1 MEELFNISLY
11 LYDSS
16 KENGLGT
23 EIPNVLI
30 GGKITTCLDDTLDT
44 AEISVNLSDRKAPYK
59 PLTKMVLV
67 LSKGTNAKYFHYEV
81 RSDLVEK
88 ESKTEEKYKHTLF
101 LGNPAISCQ
110 KRTCDNFSI
119 SYRLQ
124 DVTLEADK
132 FSDSLVVNPS
142 INGSVASNDKYY
154 LPNSGYALVDEC
166 ETFNNGP
173 QVKSAVVQRMSK
185 VFEWAQ
191 YDWTHDIK
199 LYNSKLIKTDYRLA
213 ATTNFKTNLEN
224 MHYYSLYD
232 KASGGLNQD
241 TIDRINK
248 WMYAYHSDKKIQVV
262 NYQSGKNYSTT
273 INDQTVSY
281 FEKNT
286 VVSGSTMSFVV
297 PQLLAYN
304 SIPNHGNTNIDKSE
318 SDYVM
323 LPTLTT
329 IRKTNK
335 TTGETTITYYVS
347 AYGTQ
352 NKNTL
357 TEGCYKWRKNSSS
370 PTNAMVYSTYLK
382 NEYMSTNKFID
393 SISNNAIVT
402 SMFSYTNPTTGKVDV
417 VHAPVYIN
425 AYETFSKCNNVIDI
439 TIEDN
444 YLYEIEVKGYFGEQ
458 NQPENYNGP
467 KIERYGV
474 YTSTGYQVTSSTLNC
489 ELVNVSS
496 MLVDN
501 FITAAEF
508 TQVTY
513 NTSNSKT
520 NATYYSTKVSG
531 DDFKW
536 TMAFETINTEV
547 GGKIS
552 ILKQYSTKPTCYDLF
567 MKAQICSQTKTFDKG
582 DKWTDLANKMPYTTD
597 FESEMKEKTI
607 IEDTYQNKN
616 LWEIFMQIGK
626 YLHAK
631 PYIEFKD
638 DRYNLSFK
646 KYGASEQHTDSATK
660 DSLFSSYDIESYCS
674 SLDNYIENYFEYGN
688 EIEEYIRPTDNDGT
702 SVCSTDNAVFK
713 TKYAIMEIVK
723 FGLLKDGVVYD
734 MTDFV
739 YEHNIYKLLPILSK
753 SAETIGSSSYSHYR
767 GNSIYYH
774 KYGTQI
780 MGLQYK
786 EPSVNS
792 DKPYAIKQAI
802 YTVLANNGALGSIT
816 DVSKVHINDFMYRIV
831 YRTRDDA
838 RFKNFKPDLRKFIRN
853 ASNDLYPVQTQFNNQ
868 LDKIVDSA
876 KYGNN
881 IYGTLLR
888 SGNEQLNYSEHIEDL
903 ASIKESGDLYN
914 INDNLYYVVKNT
926 MVVYPNTIACEIEY
940 SKDYNKL
947 SEIIGIDSEP
957 RFYEIAEDKSIKR
970 NISIDNFFF
979 VSEECDA
986 HTNVVNDYDTVVLWY
1001 MAPDNQYYMQPNYVV
1016 TKFSNVGSNTETK
1029 DFSKVVITP
1038 CICYANGAT
1047 LTIEW
1052 DMQDNFGAG
1061 DYQKD
1066 VSSEY
1071 AALYKNS
1078 SYLAQ
1083 IFSSFGISYS
1093 STGET
1098 TFTTASSV
1106 QYCDMFGKCDIMN
1119 FFFFNSELEYNYAHG
1134 TMPKIKDYSSF
1145 IQNMPDIDTNSE
1157 PFLSLASYSVGSYF
1171 PEDDYYYNI
1180 YTEKKYFMENNVGYV
1195 IDKDARETIGVN
1207 VSYHLITSSD
1217 RIILANGIWRKKLNE
1232 NGECATFYLAA
1243 LRDEV
1248 SKYAKDTILNQI
1260 IEYVQIDLSPKP
1272 TDTFY
1277 LNFAPKLLT
1286 DASLTNAKSIA
1297 IIYNVKTLYQFN
1309 FVIARNVDGLTL
1321 SDKKKGLNIYRV
1333 TNENYFSTKED

>member
-67 LSKGTNAKYFHYEV
+67 LSKGANAKYFHYEV

-110 KRTCDNFSI
+110 KRVCDNFSI

-142 INGSVASNDKYY
+142 INGSVASESKYY
-154 LPNSGYALVDEC
+154 LPEPKQTLIDYC

-173 QVKSAVVQRMSK
+173 QVKSAIVQRMSK
-185 VFEWAQ
+185 VFEWSQ
-191 YDWTHDIK
+191 YDWTHDYK
-199 LYNSKLIKTDYRLA
+199 LYNGSYIKTDYRLA

-224 MHYYSLYD
+224 MHYYSLFD
-232 KASGGLNQD
+232 KASGGLTQD

-248 WMYAYHSDKKIQVV
+248 WMHAYHSDKKIQVV

-273 INDQTVSY
+273 IGEKVVSY
-281 FEKNT
+281 FEKNAAI
-286 VVSGSTMSFVV
+286 SGSTMSFVV

-304 SIPNHGNTNIDKSE
+304 SIPNQGYTDIDKSE

-335 TTGETTITYYVS
+335 TTGEITTTYYVS
-347 AYGTQ
+347 AYGVQ
-352 NKNTL
+352 NTNTL
-357 TEGCYKWRKNSSS
+357 KEGCYQWRKNSSS
-370 PTNAMVYSTYLK
+370 PANAMVYSTYLK
-382 NEYMSTNKFID
+382 TEYMSTNKFIG
-393 SISNNAIVT
+393 SASNNAIVT
-402 SMFSYTNPTTGKVDV
+402 STFSYTNPTTGKVDV

-439 TIEDN
+439 AIEEN
-444 YLYEIEVKGYFGEQ
+444 SLYEIEVKGYFGEQ
-458 NQPENYNGP
+458 SQPENYNGP
-467 KIERYGV
+467 KIERSGV
-474 YTSTGYQVTSSTLNC
+474 YTPTAYNVTSSTLNC

-496 MLVDN
+496 MLDNN

-513 NTSNSKT
+513 DAGSGKA
-520 NATYYSTKVSG
+520 NATYNSSKVSG
-531 DDFKW
+531 NDFKW
-536 TMAFETINTEV
+536 TMAFETINTETGDKV
-547 GGKIS
+547 S
-552 ILKQYSTKPTCYDLF
+552 ILKQYGTKPTCYDLF
-567 MKAQICSQTKTFDKG
+567 MKAQICSQTKTFGKD

-597 FESEMKEKTI
+597 FENEMKAKII

-631 PYIEFKD
+631 PYIEFKE

-688 EIEEYIRPTDNDGT
+688 EVEEYIRPTDNDGT

-713 TKYAIMEIVK
+713 TKYAIMEIVE
-723 FGLLKDGVVYD
+723 FGLLKDGIVYD

-786 EPSVNS
+786 EPSANS

-903 ASIKESGDLYN
+903 ASVKESGDLYN
-914 INDNLYYVVKNT
+914 VNDNLYYVVKNT

-970 NISIDNFFF
+970 NISIDNFF
-979 VSEECDA
+979 VVGESDGSKYNDLVNEYDA
-986 HTNVVNDYDTVVLWY
+986 VVLWY
-1001 MAPDNQYYMQPNYVV
+1001 MAPDNKYYMQPNYAV
-1016 TKFSNVGSNTETK
+1016 TKFSNVGSKDETK

-1038 CICYANGAT
+1038 CICYASGSS

-1066 VSSEY
+1066 ASSEF
-1071 AALYKNS
+1071 ASLYKNS

-1106 QYCDMFGKCDIMN
+1106 QYCDMYGKCDIMN
-1119 FFFFNSELEYNYAHG
+1119 FFFFNSEQVYNWDYG
-1134 TMPKIKDYSSF
+1134 KQPSIKDYSSF
-1145 IQNMPDIDTNSE
+1145 IQSMPEINTSSE
-1157 PFLSLASYSVGSYF
+1157 PFTTLSMNAVGSYV
-1171 PEDDYYYNI
+1171 PRDNYYSCHRTN
-1180 YTEKKYFMENNVGYV
+1180 YFMENNIGYV
-1195 IDKDARETIGVN
+1195 INKDARETIGVN
-1207 VSYHLITSSD
+1207 VSYHLITESD
-1217 RIILANGIWRKKLNE
+1217 RIILANGIWRSKLNE
-1232 NGECATFYLAA
+1232 DGGSATFYLAA

-1260 IEYVQIDLSPKP
+1260 IEYKEIDLSRKRVGA
-1272 TDTFY
+1272 FV
-1277 LNFAPKLLT
+1277 LNFTPTLLSDT
-1286 DASLTNAKSIA
+1286 ALTNAKSIA

-1321 SDKKKGLNIYRV
+1321 SDKKKSLSITRV
-1333 TNENYFSTKED
+1333 TNEKYFSAKED